1 MMSRNSVVIM
11 LALCLFAGV
20 LVAGCTQQPAPVP
33 VQTPTPSPLTTASP
47 AGAGIANPASVS
59 CGTLGGTT
67 VIMKNPDNSEYG
79 MCTFK
84 NGTSCEEWALF
95 RGEGCKAG
103 VK

>member
-1 MMSRNSVVIM
+1 MMSRNRIVII
-11 LALCLFAGV
+11 LALCLFAGI

-33 VQTPTPSPLTTASP
+33 VQTPAPAPLTTAPP

-67 VIMKNPDNSEYG
+67 VIMKNPDGSEYG

-95 RGEGCKAG
+95 RSEGCKAG
-103 VK
+103 GK